1 MRTGNENR
9 MLSCAH
15 REAIAI
21 AGALLLAACATTAP
35 ERPVPATVQDETG
48 FTITEDVRV
57 ASDVRSDYET
67 AMRHLAEERYE
78 QGIALLVTV
87 TESAPQ
93 VTSAHIDLGIA
104 YSRIDDLQKAEA
116 TLKRALELNPNH
128 PVAHN
133 ELGMVYRRL
142 GRFQEARESYALA
155 LALHPEFHFARRNLA
170 ILCDLYLADTD
181 CALENYTLY
190 TQAVPDDEEASMWI
204 ADIRNRAGQ

>member
-1 MRTGNENR
+1 MRTGNETR
-9 MLSCAH
+9 MLSCSH
-15 REAIAI
+15 RQAIAI
-21 AGALLLAACATTAP
+21 AGALLLAACVTTAP
-35 ERPVPATVQDETG
+35 ERPAPATVQDEAG

-57 ASDVRSDYET
+57 ESDVRSDYET
-67 AMRHLAEERYE
+67 AMRHLSEERYDP
-78 QGIALLVTV
+78 GIALLVKV
-87 TESAPQ
+87 TESAPH

-104 YSRIDDLQKAEA
+104 YSRIDDLDKAEA
-116 TLKRALELNPNH
+116 ALKRALELNPNH

-133 ELGMVYRRL
+133 EIGMVYRKL

-204 ADIRNRAGQ
+204 ADLRNRAGR

>member
-1 MRTGNENR
+1 MRTGNETR
-9 MLSCAH
+9 MLSCSR

-21 AGALLLAACATTAP
+21 VGALLLAGCATTAP
-35 ERPVPATVQDETG
+35 DRPAPATVQDETG

-57 ASDVRSDYET
+57 ESDVRSDYET
-67 AMRHLAEERYE
+67 AMRHLSEERYDP
-78 QGIALLVTV
+78 GIALLVKV
-87 TESAPQ
+87 TESAPH

-104 YSRIDDLQKAEA
+104 YSRIDDLDKAEA
-116 TLKRALELNPNH
+116 ALKRALELNPNH

-133 ELGMVYRRL
+133 EIGMVYRKL

-204 ADIRNRAGQ
+204 ADLRNRAGR